1 MKHGRTKSRI
11 RPIDELVDHWTRGAG
26 SDLGLRKL
34 RDLIRFHDDELYSQ
48 YEPFIDK
55 CPFWERL
62 SAWVNNVS
70 HKADQQALFRLVPW
84 LLFVG
89 KSELNTMYESAF
101 RGTITRWLIDSAGL
115 DIADLALASQLADE
129 VRHTWFGSLAGMDL
143 GSFMRI
149 NGIEEQS
156 LRPDFRVLS
165 KLGDNERISE
175 YVSGGR
181 GNSDTNYRRVV
192 VVEDFVGTGT
202 QMKDA
207 AKSLGHLKDTPVLI
221 CPMISADEGCQ
232 AGKSLKK
239 PYPHIDFEEYYRIS
253 SSARLSRSTD
263 GGHVH
268 DDSLAVCKVIDST
281 WERLKRPERYDKPYG
296 FGDMGVLVLTYLN
309 CPNNVPPILHR
320 DVDNGASGGH
330 WIPLFP
336 RAIRET

>member
-1 MKHGRTKSRI
+1 MKRGRKNGRIKS
-11 RPIDELVDHWTRGAG
+11 IDELVDQWTRSAG
-26 SDLGLRKL
+26 SDLELRAT
-34 RDLIRFHDDELYSQ
+34 RDLIRFLGDELYSQ

-55 CPFWERL
+55 RPFWERL

-70 HKADQQALFRLVPW
+70 RKADQQALFRLVPW

-101 RGTITRWLIDSAGL
+101 RGPITRWLIDSAGL
-115 DIADLALASQLADE
+115 DITDPSLANHLAE
-129 VRHTWFGSLAGMDL
+129 EFRHTWFGSLAGMDL

-165 KLGDNERISE
+165 KLGAPERISE
-175 YVSGGR
+175 YVSGGKD
-181 GNSDTNYRRVV
+181 NSDTRYRRVV

-207 AKSLGHLKDTPVLI
+207 AKSLRHLKDTPVLI

-232 AGKSLKK
+232 AGNVLTKN
-239 PYPHIDFEEYYRIS
+239 YPNIEFQECYRIS
-253 SSARLSRSTD
+253 SFARLRPSKAD
-263 GGHVH
+263 GNLHG
-268 DDSLAVCKVIDST
+268 DLLAVCNVIDST
-281 WERLKRPERYDKPYG
+281 WERLKRLEPYDKPYG
-296 FGDMGVLVLTYLN
+296 FGDMGILVLTYLN

-320 DVDNGASGGH
+320 MTDGAASAGQ

-336 RAIRET
+336 RAIREV